1 MENKA
6 EKKELS
12 GEQLEPVAGG
22 NDVPEP
28 DTDVEGL
35 NMCRSYGHTY
45 EVIGSLMTPR
55 RDGVCDYQ
63 VFKSKCSRCGKISYR
78 KMECG
83 GSFADMVPI
92 TEAEYKG
99 YLTHRYVRAKFANS
113 PVLHGEPGFLV
124 RL

>member
-1 MENKA
+1 MLPPGGGFPRSALKKKNDREETGIENQA

-12 GEQLEPVAGG
+12 GEQLETVAGG
-22 NDVPEP
+22 NDVPGL
-28 DTDVEGL
+28 DTEVEGL

-45 EVIGSLMTPR
+45 EVIGSLMSPR

-63 VFKSKCSRCGKISYR
+63 VFKSKCSRCGKISYG

-83 GSFADMVPI
+83 GSFADLVPI

-99 YLTHRYVRAKFANS
+99 YLTR
-113 PVLHGEPGFLV
+113 
-124 RL
+124 